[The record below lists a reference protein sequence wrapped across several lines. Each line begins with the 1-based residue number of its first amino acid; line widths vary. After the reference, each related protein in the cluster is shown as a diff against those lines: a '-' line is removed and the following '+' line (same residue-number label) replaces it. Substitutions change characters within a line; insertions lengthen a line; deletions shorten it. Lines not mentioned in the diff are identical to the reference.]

1 MSRSFICLLSVTII
15 VVAAASHSIVSG
27 NHFHQ
32 QVIQPKVAFPLLN
45 ADPEMV
51 SRVIYTNS
59 LGEFTF
65 YRNSE
70 SQWVAESKYDYPV
83 SPKLIGRITTQLADM
98 KLIEKKTRLTER
110 YSQIGVED
118 PKNKDANSAVIRLES
133 LKGEV
138 LAETILGAQTQY
150 KTTLANKGTF
160 IRALNHAQAWLASG
174 TVDLPYNPDDWL
186 DRRIIN
192 IESEEIKKIVLTH
205 SDARSFIIARDNPN
219 EKFSALTSRGLIK
232 LKKELEKP
240 LSSSVSKL
248 TFDDVFPRN
257 ERGTSSLEFE
267 ITILTFSGLELRLKL
282 WKNDQIWLVNLIS
295 KADQL
300 AGDTN
305 SKLRSDNLNK
315 RFRRWNFQIAKWK
328 AEKFLT
334 MLHAAP

>member
-15 VVAAASHSIVSG
+15 LVAAASHSIVSG
-27 NHFHQ
+27 NNFHKQ
-32 QVIQPKVAFPLLN
+32 FIQPKVAFPLLN
-45 ADPEMV
+45 SNPETV

-98 KLIEKKTRLTER
+98 KLVEKKTRLVER
-110 YSQIGVED
+110 YPQIGLED
-118 PKNKDANSAVIRLES
+118 PKSQGANSAAIRLENPI
-133 LKGEV
+133 GEV

-150 KTTLANKGTF
+150 KTALANKGTF
-160 IRALNHAQAWLASG
+160 IRSVNQAQTWLASG
-174 TVDLPYNPDDWL
+174 TVDLPYNPSNWL

-192 IESEEIKKIVLTH
+192 IEPEVIKKIVFLR
-205 SDARSFIIARDNPN
+205 SDASSFIIARDNRD
-219 EKFSALTSRGLIK
+219 ETFSALTSRGLI
-232 LKKELEKP
+232 ELQEEVEKT
-240 LSSSVSKL
+240 LTSSVSKL
-248 TFDDVFPRN
+248 TFDDVFPVN
-257 ERGTSSLEFE
+257 ERAASSIEFE
-267 ITILTFSGLELRLKL
+267 IVILTFSGLEIKLKL
-282 WKNDQIWLVNLIS
+282 WKNDKIWLVNLIS
-295 KADQL
+295 KVDQV
-300 AGDTN
+300 AVDPN

-315 RFRRWNFQIAKWK
+315 RFRGWNFQIAKWK